1 MFSWDLGKVMSQ
13 EIVVDIRIGKWKFKT
28 GYIPGR
34 DVPLYR
40 LCIFFNIVQ
49 KGGGHSGPILA
60 VKLSN

>member
-13 EIVVDIRIGKWKFKT
+13 EIVVDIRIGQWKFKT

-40 LCIFFNIVQ
+40 LCIFFNIVEKVQ
-49 KGGGHSGPILA
+49 TH
-60 VKLSN
+60 V